1 MYANILGDAK
11 KKRAYSDD
19 VVPISRLCTVKAGF
33 FTVSLRINS
42 VTRSIEYPRD
52 HRGDNQPRA
61 G

>member
-11 KKRAYSDD
+11 KKLDD